1 MDSEKIYHRLTE
13 NIQNKM
19 AKYKEGR
26 STKDS
31 LNDQLIINI
40 SSLCRFLRKREEEK
54 IKEDLEREKRKIEK
68 DKLQLELDKIHKSM
82 IEQEKKEKAMQKK
95 SEKPKKKTKTKP
107 KLSEEMLKLKNEKNE
122 IEKKMKL
129 IEEDELNDL
138 NQTILDV
145 FVPYSRLTKSLQ
157 LKLESITNPIIEE
170 ENEGEKEISLDGE
183 AINLDNSLDHEKIAN
198 LIADEDAE
206 EDAFDG
212 DGDILMKN
220 ANTDYLTN
228 DELSI
233 SMSLFNRPLGFD
245 DFDNND
251 NNIIKKKPLPLNEKE
266 SITPLKNSDVNINPP
281 EKMSIKFEVNKEEE
295 LKSANEEFKNIL
307 KPKVIKEVVNEM
319 SYDYI
324 RYMYNLF
331 QKMKKKSNED
341 EIETNQTKSLNFIN
355 QFKSFIL
362 DIGIS
367 DKKFYEQCIREI
379 IYNKNELEFGEFLEC
394 FKKLINLKFDQTFL
408 KFKFLFH
415 ITEREE
421 EEYFKKEELENYF
434 NLLQKCKKL
443 YEPEIIV
450 EIKNKL
456 ITKYKKVFPG
466 NDKMYTR
473 KLSLVLE
480 QFFDLK

>member
-1 MDSEKIYHRLTE
+1 MDSEKIYRRLTE

-19 AKYKEGR
+19 AKYKEGK

-54 IKEDLEREKRKIEK
+54 IKEDLEREKRRIEK

-122 IEKKMKL
+122 VEKKMKL
-129 IEEDELNDL
+129 IEEEELNDL

-198 LIADEDAE
+198 LIANEDAE
-206 EDAFDG
+206 EDAFDA
-212 DGDILMKN
+212 DGDLLMKN

-233 SMSLFNRPLGFD
+233 SMSLFNKPLGFD

-251 NNIIKKKPLPLNEKE
+251 NNILKKNPLPLNEKE
-266 SITPLKNSDVNINPP
+266 SIVPNKNNDANINPP

-295 LKSANEEFKNIL
+295 LKLANEEFKNIL

-324 RYMYNLF
+324 KYMYILF

-341 EIETNQTKSLNFIN
+341 EIETNQSKSLNFIN

-443 YEPEIIV
+443 YEPEIID

-456 ITKYKKVFPG
+456 IQKYKKIFPG